1 MNHNA
6 QPPQNTPQGTY
17 SALSVANYVLTN
29 AKEPI
34 SNLKLQK
41 MLYFIQGF
49 ALVRLGHPLFDDEIQ
64 AWTYGPVIP
73 SVYQEYMHYGSNNIT
88 GTEPA
93 EIITNPTIKSLLDGL
108 IRSMERFSG
117 ADLVRM
123 THLPDTPWSTIW
135 ENGRG
140 RFARIPLPL
149 IRDYFER
156 KTQQSN
162 A

>member
-1 MNHNA
+1 
-6 QPPQNTPQGTY
+6 
-17 SALSVANYVLTN
+17 
-29 AKEPI
+29 
-34 SNLKLQK
+34 

-49 ALVRLGHPLFDDEIQ
+49 ALVRLRRPLFDDEIQ

-73 SVYQEYMHYGSNNIT
+73 SVYQEYMHFGSNNIT
-88 GTEPA
+88 GTVRA

-135 ENGRG
+135 ENGRD

-156 KTQQSN
+156 KTQQKN